1 MTLLYDWLR
10 KAAKAQGNNKA
21 VVYRD
26 NYLSWRGLL
35 HRVDRRAQE
44 FQSMGIKKGAWVGL
58 MLGNVPDFVI
68 LALALSRLDAAIVPI
83 DPTTGGRELELILAA
98 APLRALVTRPRGS
111 EGSISANGTSAPVPP
126 STLPR
131 SRVVRPSAPPPTLA
145 AGSGSAPAA
154 SYSAAA
160 HPPAASGDAAEVR
173 RRLQGTLLTC
183 SVYKRSPPDHG
194 VDPIAVLFTADS
206 LGDPKGVLRTDKN
219 TIAAVD
225 HAISALGMTDATRN
239 LVAVPLFHAYGW
251 DLGFLPTLK
260 LGSTM
265 FLEEEIS
272 ARRIGKL
279 IREHEVDVLPGTPSM
294 YAELARLPT
303 AKKIEVKS
311 PRYLAA
317 GSRLDQSVADE
328 FFDKYGVRLFSCYHS
343 TEAATITLE
352 DTGKYPTTVGK
363 PIEGVELKITA
374 PDGSPLKA
382 TKPSD
387 GLIWV
392 KSKTLSP
399 KSIGPFDDE
408 RAPAS
413 ARASGMVAIG
423 AIDKTGWL
431 RTGDLG
437 RIDKTGRLQLTGRE
451 DDVVKVDGKRVAL
464 GEVEGCLEAFPKI
477 KAAQATVITDPMAG
491 AMVVAR
497 VVMKQKCGAEEI
509 IDHCARNLA
518 PYKVPRRIEFCEVI

>member
-1 MTLLYDWLR
+1 MTLLYDWLK

-44 FQSMGIKKGAWVGL
+44 FKSMGIKEGAWVGL
-58 MLGNVPDFVI
+58 MRGNVPDFVI
-68 LALALSRLDAAIVPI
+68 LALALSKLDAAIVPI

-131 SRVVRPSAPPPTLA
+131 SRVARPTAPPPREATP
-145 AGSGSAPAA
+145 SVVAPGA
-154 SYSAAA
+154 
-160 HPPAASGDAAEVR
+160 DAAEVR

-194 VDPIAVLFTADS
+194 VEPIAVLFTADS

-219 TIAAVD
+219 TVAAVD
-225 HAISALGMTDATRN
+225 HAIQSLSLDEKTRI

-279 IREHEVDVLPGTPSM
+279 VREHDIDVLPGTPSM
-294 YAELARLPT
+294 YAEMSRLPT
-303 AKKIEVKS
+303 AKKLEVKN

-317 GSRLDQSVADE
+317 GSRLDQAVADE
-328 FFDKYGVRLFSCYHS
+328 FCDKYGIRVLSCYHS
-343 TEAATITLE
+343 TEAATVTLE
-352 DTGKYPTTVGK
+352 DSGKHPTTVGK
-363 PIEGVELKITA
+363 AIDGVEVKITT
-374 PDGSPLKA
+374 PDG
-382 TKPSD
+382 KPAASKE

-399 KSIGPFDDE
+399 KSIGPFDEDKV
-408 RAPAS
+408 APS
-413 ARASGMVAIG
+413 RASGMVVIG

-437 RIDKTGRLQLTGRE
+437 KLDKTGRLQLTGRE

-477 KAAQATVITDPMAG
+477 KAAQATVVTDPMAG

-497 VVMKQKCGAEEI
+497 VVTKQKCGAEEI

-518 PYKVPRRIEFCEVI
+518 PYKVPRRIEFCETI

>member
-1 MTLLYDWLR
+1 MTLLYDWLK

-44 FQSMGIKKGAWVGL
+44 FKSMGIKEGAWVGL

-68 LALALSRLDAAIVPI
+68 LALALSKLDAAIVPI

-111 EGSISANGTSAPVPP
+111 EGSISANGVSAPVPP

-131 SRVVRPSAPPPTLA
+131 SRVQRPTQPPPGTPPPT
-145 AGSGSAPAA
+145 PAA
-154 SYSAAA
+154 
-160 HPPAASGDAAEVR
+160 DAAEVR

-183 SVYKRSPPDHG
+183 SVYKRNPPNHG

-225 HAISALGMTDATRN
+225 QAIAALGMSDKTKVLT
-239 LVAVPLFHAYGW
+239 AVPLFHAYGW

-260 LGSTM
+260 LGCTM

-294 YAELARLPT
+294 YAELSKLPT
-303 AKKIEVKS
+303 AKKLELKA

-317 GSRLDQSVADE
+317 GSRLDQTVADG
-328 FFDKYGVRLFSCYHS
+328 FFKEYGIHILSCYHS
-343 TEAATITLE
+343 TEAATIALE
-352 DTGKYPTTVGK
+352 DSGKYPTTVGK
-363 PIEGVELKITA
+363 PIEGVDLKITA
-374 PDGSPLKA
+374 PDGKA
-382 TKPSD
+382 QTGAKE

-392 KSKTLSP
+392 KSKTLST
-399 KSIGPFDDE
+399 KTIGPFDE
-408 RAPAS
+408 ENKPAAS
-413 ARASGMVAIG
+413 RASGMVPIG
-423 AIDKTGWL
+423 SIDKTGWL

-437 RIDKTGRLQLTGRE
+437 KLDKSGRVQITGRE

-477 KAAQATVITDPMAG
+477 KAAQATVVTDPMAG
-491 AMVVAR
+491 SMVVAR
-497 VVMKQKCGAEEI
+497 VVMKTKCAAEEI

-518 PYKVPRRIEFCEVI
+518 PYKVPRRIEFCEAI

>member
-1 MTLLYDWLR
+1 MTLLYDWLK

-44 FQSMGIKKGAWVGL
+44 FKSMGIKEGAWVGL

-68 LALALSRLDAAIVPI
+68 LALALSKLDAAIVPI

-111 EGSISANGTSAPVPP
+111 EGSISASGVSAPVPP

-131 SRVVRPSAPPPTLA
+131 SRVQRPTQPPPGTPPPM
-145 AGSGSAPAA
+145 PAA
-154 SYSAAA
+154 
-160 HPPAASGDAAEVR
+160 DAAEVR

-183 SVYKRSPPDHG
+183 SVYKRSPPNHG

-219 TIAAVD
+219 TVAAVD
-225 HAISALGMTDATRN
+225 QAIGALGMTDKTKV
-239 LVAVPLFHAYGW
+239 LTAVPLFHAYGW

-260 LGSTM
+260 LGCTM

-294 YAELARLPT
+294 YAELSKLPT
-303 AKKIEVKS
+303 AKKLELEK

-317 GSRLDQSVADE
+317 GSRLDQTVADG
-328 FFDKYGVRLFSCYHS
+328 FFKEYGIHILSCYHS
-343 TEAATITLE
+343 TEAATIALE

-363 PIEGVELKITA
+363 PIDGVDLKITA
-374 PDGSPLKA
+374 PDG
-382 TKPSD
+382 KPQTGSKE

-399 KSIGPFDDE
+399 KSIGPFDE
-408 RAPAS
+408 ENKPAAS
-413 ARASGMVAIG
+413 RASGMVPIG
-423 AIDKTGWL
+423 SIDKSGWL

-437 RIDKTGRLQLTGRE
+437 KLDKSGRVQITGRE

-477 KAAQATVITDPMAG
+477 KAAQATVVTDPMAG
-491 AMVVAR
+491 SMVVAR
-497 VVMKQKCGAEEI
+497 VVMKTKCAAEEI

-518 PYKVPRRIEFCEVI
+518 PYKVPRRIEFCEAI

>member
-1 MTLLYDWLR
+1 MTLLYDWLK

-44 FQSMGIKKGAWVGL
+44 FKSMGIKEGAWVGL

-68 LALALSRLDAAIVPI
+68 LALALSKLDAAIVPI

-131 SRVVRPSAPPPTLA
+131 ARVNRPTAPPP
-145 AGSGSAPAA
+145 SAIPVVP
-154 SYSAAA
+154 SA
-160 HPPAASGDAAEVR
+160 DAAEVR

-194 VDPIAVLFTADS
+194 VEPIAVLFTADS

-219 TIAAVD
+219 TTAAVD
-225 HAISALGMTDATRN
+225 HAIAALGLSEKSRI
-239 LVAVPLFHAYGW
+239 LVSVPLFHAYGW
-251 DLGFLPTLK
+251 DLGLMPTLK

-265 FLEEEIS
+265 FLEEEVS

-279 IREHEVDVLPGTPSM
+279 VRDHDIDILPGTPAM
-294 YAELARLPT
+294 YAEMSKLPT
-303 AKKIEVKS
+303 AKKLELKS

-317 GSRLDQSVADE
+317 GSRLDQTVADG
-328 FFDKYGVRLFSCYHS
+328 FFEKYGVRLLSCYHS
-343 TEAATITLE
+343 TECATVALE

-363 PIEGVELKITA
+363 AIEHVEVKVTA
-374 PDGSPLKA
+374 PDGKA
-382 TKPSD
+382 ATTKE

-392 KSKTLSP
+392 KSKTLSA

-408 RAPAS
+408 GKPS

-423 AIDKTGWL
+423 GIDKGGWL

-437 RIDKTGRLQLTGRE
+437 KLDKSGRLMLTGRE
-451 DDVVKVDGKRVAL
+451 DDVVKIDGKRVAL

-477 KAAQATVITDPMAG
+477 KAAQATVVTDPMSG

-497 VVMKQKCGAEEI
+497 VVMKTKCKAEEI

-518 PYKVPRRIEFCEVI
+518 PYKVPRRIEFCDAI

>member
-1 MTLLYDWLR
+1 MTLLYDWLK
-10 KAAKAQGNNKA
+10 KAAKVQGNNKA

-44 FQSMGIKKGAWVGL
+44 FKSMGIKEGAWVGL

-68 LALALSRLDAAIVPI
+68 LALALSKLDAAIVPI

-131 SRVVRPSAPPPTLA
+131 SRVQRPTTPPGQPPP
-145 AGSGSAPAA
+145 APAA
-154 SYSAAA
+154 
-160 HPPAASGDAAEVR
+160 DAAEVR

-183 SVYKRSPPDHG
+183 SVYKRNPPDHG

-219 TIAAVD
+219 TTAAVD
-225 HAISALGMTDATRN
+225 HAIAALGMNDKTKV

-260 LGSTM
+260 LGCTM

-279 IREHEVDVLPGTPSM
+279 VREHEVDVLPGTPSM
-294 YAELARLPT
+294 YAELSKLPT
-303 AKKIEVKS
+303 VKKLELEK
-311 PRYLAA
+311 PKYLAA
-317 GSRLDQSVADE
+317 GSRLDQTVADSFLNE
-328 FFDKYGVRLFSCYHS
+328 YGVRILSCYHS
-343 TEAATITLE
+343 TEAATVALE
-352 DTGKYPTTVGK
+352 DTGKFPTTVGK
-363 PIEGVELKITA
+363 PIEGVDVKITS
-374 PDGSPLKA
+374 PDGKA
-382 TKPSD
+382 ATGGKE

-399 KSIGPFDDE
+399 KSIGPFDE
-408 RAPAS
+408 EKPA
-413 ARASGMVAIG
+413 ATRASGMVAIG
-423 AIDKTGWL
+423 SIDKGGWL

-437 RIDKTGRLQLTGRE
+437 KLDKNGRLCITGRE

-464 GEVEGCLEAFPKI
+464 GEVEGCLEAMPKI
-477 KAAQATVITDPMAG
+477 KAAQATVVTDPMAG

-497 VVMKQKCGAEEI
+497 VVTKQKCGAEEI

-518 PYKVPRRIEFCEVI
+518 PYKVPRRIEFVETI

>member
-1 MTLLYDWLR
+1 MTLLYDWLK

-44 FQSMGIKKGAWVGL
+44 FKSMGIKEGAWVGL

-68 LALALSRLDAAIVPI
+68 LALALSKLDAAIVPI

-131 SRVVRPSAPPPTLA
+131 SRVARPTAPPPREATA
-145 AGSGSAPAA
+145 TAVAPGA
-154 SYSAAA
+154 
-160 HPPAASGDAAEVR
+160 DAAEVR

-194 VDPIAVLFTADS
+194 VEPIAVLFTADS

-219 TIAAVD
+219 TTAAVD
-225 HAISALGMTDATRN
+225 HAIASLSLTEKTKI

-265 FLEEEIS
+265 YLEEEIS

-279 IREHEVDVLPGTPSM
+279 IREHEIDVLPGTPSM
-294 YAELARLPT
+294 YAELSRLPT
-303 AKKIEVKS
+303 AKKLDVKT

-317 GSRLDQSVADE
+317 GSRLEQSVADE
-328 FFDKYGVRLFSCYHS
+328 FFDKYGIRVLSCYHS
-343 TEAATITLE
+343 TEAATVTLE
-352 DTGKYPTTVGK
+352 DSGKYPTTVGK
-363 PIEGVELKITA
+363 SIDGVELKITA
-374 PDGSPLKA
+374 ADGALA
-382 TKPSD
+382 KPGAAKE

-408 RAPAS
+408 KVATS

-437 RIDKTGRLQLTGRE
+437 KLDKSGRLQLTGRE

-477 KAAQATVITDPMAG
+477 KAAQATVVTDPMAG

-497 VVMKQKCGAEEI
+497 VVMKTKCGAEEI